1 MITEAFNTKND
12 MSLGERVLSFG
23 LGLFLVPAH
32 WVDQKLKDNGL
43 DSDGELEEWQI
54 RTPQ

>member
-1 MITEAFNTKND
+1 MITEAFNSKND

-23 LGLFLVPAH
+23 LGLILVPAH
-32 WVDQKLKDNGL
+32 WADQKLKKHGL